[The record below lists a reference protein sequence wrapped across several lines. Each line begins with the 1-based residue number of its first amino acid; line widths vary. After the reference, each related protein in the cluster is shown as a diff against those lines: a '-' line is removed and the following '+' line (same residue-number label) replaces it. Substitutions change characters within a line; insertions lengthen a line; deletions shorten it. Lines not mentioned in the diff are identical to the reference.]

1 MRSWI
6 MALMLLAGVPAI
18 RAEEAGGDRLPLS
31 KPPVREQLVAVVT
44 AQLAAF
50 RAEDWEKAYAA
61 AAGPFQ
67 AVMAPAEFV
76 SLITRKYPVVWK
88 NTRAEFGLPSDDG
101 RVAVV
106 PVRVF
111 GHGTS
116 EAYNWLLVKEGKD
129 WKVTGVVPQSTAGGA

>member
-1 MRSWI
+1 MKSWLV
-6 MALMLLAGVPAI
+6 ALMLLTGVAPV
-18 RAEEAGGDRLPLS
+18 RAQETGGDRLRLS
-31 KPPVREQLVAVVT
+31 KPSVREQLVAAVT

-50 RAEDWEKAYAA
+50 RAENWEKAYAA
-61 AAGPFQ
+61 AAAPFQ
-67 AVMAPAEFV
+67 TVVSPARFV

-88 NTRAEFGLPSDDG
+88 NTRAEFALPSDNG
-101 RVAVV
+101 QVAVV

-111 GHGTS
+111 GAGTS

>member
-1 MRSWI
+1 

-18 RAEEAGGDRLPLS
+18 HAQGAGGGPLRLS
-31 KPPVREQLVAVVT
+31 RPPVREQLVAVVT

-50 RAEDWEKAYAA
+50 RAEDWATAYAA

-67 AVMAPAEFV
+67 AVMSPAEFV
-76 SLITRKYPVVWK
+76 SVITRKYPVVLK
-88 NTRAEFGLPSDDG
+88 NTRADFALPSDNG
-101 RVAVV
+101 VVAVV

-111 GHGTS
+111 GAGTS